1 MNVVLSSNF
10 VTLNFAHYWIKK
22 VYNIDTCFM
31 SLLFKLTLEI
41 LFCKTDTVFE
51 RFLNTSL
58 EFSTHN
64 YR

>member
-1 MNVVLSSNF
+1 MNVVLSS
-10 VTLNFAHYWIKK
+10 VAHYWIKK
-22 VYNIDTCFM
+22 VYYIDTCFM

-41 LFCKTDTVFE
+41 LFFKTDTVFE